1 MKVQTYTGLLTY
13 IDCAALEPPQSNGL
27 GFPRTGVQTYFIV
40 FVKYR
45 TVGESIKLSCR

>member
-27 GFPRTGVQTYFIV
+27 GFPRIGVQTYFIV
-40 FVKYR
+40 FVKCR
-45 TVGESIKLSCR
+45 TVGENINLSCR